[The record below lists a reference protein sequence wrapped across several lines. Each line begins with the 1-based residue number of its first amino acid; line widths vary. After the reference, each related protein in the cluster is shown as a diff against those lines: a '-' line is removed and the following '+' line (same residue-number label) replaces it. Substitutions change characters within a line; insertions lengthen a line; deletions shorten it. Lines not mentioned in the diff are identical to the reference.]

1 MRRVTYIFLILV
13 IAYLSAL
20 PLVTKA
26 SINTNSTMQVVGNLS
41 LVKSE
46 VLEEDEETPL
56 EEQRTILREEKLP
69 PTGINIQEDL
79 FYIGILLILLAM
91 LVKIQSKNPK

>member
-26 SINTNSTMQVVGNLS
+26 STNTNSTMQVVGNLN
-41 LVKSE
+41 LGKSE
-46 VLEEDEETPL
+46 VPEEDESPPL
-56 EEQRTILREEKLP
+56 EEQKTILKDEKLP
-69 PTGINIQEDL
+69 TLGIKVQEDL
-79 FYIGILLILLAM
+79 FFIGILLILLAM
-91 LVKIQSKNPK
+91 LVKTQDKTLK

>member
-1 MRRVTYIFLILV
+1 
-13 IAYLSAL
+13 
-20 PLVTKA
+20 
-26 SINTNSTMQVVGNLS
+26 MQVVGNLS